1 MMKSI
6 DELMLIATEYAV
18 NGWDWEDF
26 QTDITARNNA
36 HMVRKGIIDDDDVMQ
51 LVWHI
56 VKMNRLFD

>member
-1 MMKSI
+1 MKSI

-18 NGWDWEDF
+18 NGLNWEDF
-26 QTDITARNNA
+26 QTDITARNSA
-36 HMVRKGIIDDDDVMQ
+36 HMIRKGIIDDDDVME

>member
-1 MMKSI
+1 MQSI

-18 NGWDWEDF
+18 SGLAWEDF

-36 HMVRKGIIDDDDVMQ
+36 HMVREGIIDDDDVMQ